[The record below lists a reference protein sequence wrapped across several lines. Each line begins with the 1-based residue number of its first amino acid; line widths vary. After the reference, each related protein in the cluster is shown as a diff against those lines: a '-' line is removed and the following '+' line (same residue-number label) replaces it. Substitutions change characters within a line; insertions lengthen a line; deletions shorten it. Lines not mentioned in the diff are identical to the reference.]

1 MGGKLTEVQKSIFRF
16 GLIGLQKSLQRS
28 LVKYTQEAKP
38 EFVAITQKELAK
50 VAGCLS
56 IVDEL

>member
-1 MGGKLTEVQKSIFRF
+1 MAGKLSDVQKSIFRSA
-16 GLIGLQKSLQRS
+16 LIGLQKSLQRS
-28 LVKYTQEAKP
+28 SVKYTQEAKP

-50 VAGCLS
+50 VAGCLA